1 MPCWGSS
8 IRTRYLPVS
17 PFSLASLTL
26 NPSSPHYHDLKAT
39 LTATYEDNYYSSD
52 AIFMERN
59 SRDFKARVNK
69 INHNTET
76 LCDFLRDH
84 TVTSGKAITEGKKP
98 VLTGVFYPKYITPQ
112 HYEARMRRCS
122 PSLSSSAGDLDSS
135 KASSEDE
142 EEIKPGYGSLFSL
155 TFTTIE
161 ASRAFFDALKCCK
174 GPSLGTNFTLACPY
188 TVLAH
193 YLELDWAKSWEV
205 EEGLVRVSIGLEDL
219 STLMQWFT
227 LALKEAEATS

>member
-1 MPCWGSS
+1 MHVLIFVCS
-8 IRTRYLPVS
+8 IG
-17 PFSLASLTL
+17 SLTL
-26 NPSSPHYHDLKAT
+26 NPASPHYNDLKAT
-39 LTATYEDNYYSSD
+39 LQQTYEDNYYAQD

-69 INHNTET
+69 INQNTEA
-76 LCDFLRDH
+76 LCEFLRSH
-84 TVTSGKAITEGKKP
+84 TVTTGKAVTEGKQP
-98 VLTGVFYPKYITPQ
+98 VVTGVFYPKYITPQ
-112 HYEARMRRCS
+112 NYEARMRHCS
-122 PSLSSSAGDLDSS
+122 SNMSGSTGDLAASTASTDSMT
-135 KASSEDE
+135 ED
-142 EEIKPGYGSLFSL
+142 IKPGYGSLFSL

-161 ASRAFFDALKCCK
+161 ASKAFFDALKCCK

-219 STLMQWFT
+219 STLMEWFT
-227 LALKEAEATS
+227 YALQEAEAKA